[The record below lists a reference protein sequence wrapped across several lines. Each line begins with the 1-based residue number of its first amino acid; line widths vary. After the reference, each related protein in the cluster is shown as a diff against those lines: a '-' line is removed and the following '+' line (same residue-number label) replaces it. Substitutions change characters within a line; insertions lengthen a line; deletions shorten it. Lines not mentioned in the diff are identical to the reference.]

1 MKVTLLGFS
10 SFISK
15 KGNQCLVVGY
25 GYEDS
30 RWKGLHVEQKFVNPD
45 CVEGLLKP
53 GDEIIIMFD
62 SRGFVTSV
70 RGANS

>member
-15 KGNQCLVVGY
+15 KGQQCLVVGY
-25 GYEDS
+25 GYDDS

-45 CVEGLLKP
+45 RVDGFLKP
-53 GDEIIIMFD
+53 GDEVNIDFD
-62 SRGFVTSV
+62 SNGFVTSLH
-70 RGANS
+70 GANS